1 MKKTRLM
8 VAGIL
13 IITLSSCG
21 SYLRIGDLTGISN
34 RNLDDSRQYVLLE
47 RDVEAI
53 AKSDNDALEQAVD
66 NLTKEYQGEFLRN
79 TKIYVKSN
87 GKKVKVIGDV
97 WGIQNTNV
105 NVTTNANAT
114 IELKIGDKIVF
125 TKKRS
130 IIDGTIIGLNTD
142 TVIVSYGKRNK
153 KTELKYDEVTKTE

>member
-142 TVIVSYGKRNK
+142 TVIVSYGNRNK